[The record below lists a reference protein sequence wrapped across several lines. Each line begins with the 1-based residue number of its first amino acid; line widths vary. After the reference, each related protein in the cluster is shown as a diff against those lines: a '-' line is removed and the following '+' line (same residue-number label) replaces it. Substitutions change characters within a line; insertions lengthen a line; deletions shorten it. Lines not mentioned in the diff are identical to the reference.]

1 MAAPSYSGPSPI
13 VPRCLWIVLYPVQN
27 PEWPSSGTSNFCGP
41 YFIVQTFSWRRC
53 KATEAGYCEILYWNL
68 QTVLQYQN
76 SERLERSASVRRVS
90 RLFSTV

>member
-68 QTVLQYQN
+68 QTSLTV
-76 SERLERSASVRRVS
+76 SEQWKTGTLCLSPSCQPA
-90 RLFSTV
+90 L